1 MSGKLTSKKEYLLDC
16 IIAKN
21 RLALY
26 YYIPPMNLMM
36 YIGNDLIES
45 IPLELE
51 RISSP
56 GYVGNFKRKL
66 KIKYNELIQQYP
78 DKPEFL
84 VINPV
89 PHSYQVINKTNP
101 NQ

>member
-1 MSGKLTSKKEYLLDC
+1 MDKDKKQAC
-16 IIAKN
+16 FV
-21 RLALY
+21 LY
-26 YYIPPMNLMM
+26 SHPMNLMM

-66 KIKYNELIQQYP
+66 KMKYSELIQQYSE
-78 DKPEFL
+78 KPEFL
-84 VINPV
+84 VIDPAPRAQYIAMSQNTK
-89 PHSYQVINKTNP
+89 QA
-101 NQ
+101 

>member
-1 MSGKLTSKKEYLLDC
+1 MHKPKKQAC
-16 IIAKN
+16 FV
-21 RLALY
+21 LY
-26 YYIPPMNLMM
+26 YRPMNLMM

-66 KIKYNELIQQYP
+66 KIKYSELIQQYP

-84 VINPV
+84 VIHPV
-89 PHSYQVINKTNP
+89 PQTYQVINKTSP

>member
-1 MSGKLTSKKEYLLDC
+1 
-16 IIAKN
+16 
-21 RLALY
+21 
-26 YYIPPMNLMM
+26 MNLMM

-66 KIKYNELIQQYP
+66 KMKYSELIQQYP

-84 VINPV
+84 VINPK
-89 PHSYQVINKTNP
+89 PQTYQVINNANP
-101 NQ
+101 KQ

>member
-1 MSGKLTSKKEYLLDC
+1 MDKDKKQAC
-16 IIAKN
+16 FV
-21 RLALY
+21 LY
-26 YYIPPMNLMM
+26 SHPMNLMM

-66 KIKYNELIQQYP
+66 KIKYSELIQQYP

-84 VINPV
+84 VINPA
-89 PHSYQVINKTNP
+89 PSAYQVIN
-101 NQ
+101 NQKLA

>member
-1 MSGKLTSKKEYLLDC
+1 
-16 IIAKN
+16 
-21 RLALY
+21 
-26 YYIPPMNLMM
+26 MNLMM

-66 KIKYNELIQQYP
+66 KMKYSELIQQYSE
-78 DKPEFL
+78 KPEFL
-84 VINPV
+84 VIDPAPRALHMAMTQKANPG
-89 PHSYQVINKTNP
+89 H
-101 NQ
+101 